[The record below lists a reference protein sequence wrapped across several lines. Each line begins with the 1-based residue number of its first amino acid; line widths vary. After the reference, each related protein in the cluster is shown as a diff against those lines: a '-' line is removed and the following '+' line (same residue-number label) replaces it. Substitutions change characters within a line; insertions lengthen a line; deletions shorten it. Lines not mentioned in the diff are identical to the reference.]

1 MELRENHPNNHPNP
15 SNEANGRALVIAEA
29 REQPSTVCRS
39 RMGNLTKSFHQDNGE
54 GFMSTISG
62 SYAEEAPDTG
72 EFKLDVDGDY
82 PLKFASGVVTSGIHS
97 RCDWSA
103 PLQPT
108 GSPDSW
114 TGVICFRDGEAA
126 LVPQGN
132 IAIKLDRTQ
141 NPVKAVVTFSGSGL
155 FTERR
160 TYFRRSESFRS
171 LEVEFDV
178 VSGTSRTLDFNTAS
192 HPAKPSALPLG
203 MLKVETV
210 LQRAGFDVSQS
221 GGNSTVP
228 LPAGSDERWS
238 NTELHDAMS
247 KNWSRQGTVDAPDPS
262 KVPWA
267 IWVLFARLHESGS
280 ELGGCMFDRIGA
292 RQRQGVA
299 IFNDSSMYKAP
310 AGDPN
315 GAAWSERMR
324 FFSVCHEIGHGL
336 NLAHCWE
343 RPDNVD
349 WKIEDAPEEIGFM
362 NYPDKVDGGQQHFF
376 ENFEYRF
383 SREELAFMRH
393 APESMVKTGGAA
405 WFDNVAF
412 RQTKVSRKPPFRL
425 ELRINRSRPEYEFL
439 EPCMMEIKLTNVSRR
454 TRRIPQFILRDPAR
468 MTIIIKK
475 DRKPARQWLPFV
487 RHCFIEKQIPLAPGK
502 SLYESLFPSVG
513 QNGWDLAEPGYYTV
527 QVALHMPEMDV
538 VSNPLRL
545 RVKPP
550 ENFREEYLSQD
561 FFSDDVGRVLTFDGT
576 RVLDKASDVLRETSE
591 QLRHRAVAYHA
602 LVALGRPQMQ
612 EGKVLA
618 VATAKR
624 RAARSRG
631 KYSCVEII
639 SGDPD
644 AGRKELGKA
653 LMKNPVKAI
662 ETLGHIDYRD
672 YCEQFSQTLQKNGDP
687 KGADKVR
694 KNLYTVLRERGV
706 KKPILDTIMR
716 K

>member
-1 MELRENHPNNHPNP
+1 
-15 SNEANGRALVIAEA
+15 
-29 REQPSTVCRS
+29 
-39 RMGNLTKSFHQDNGE
+39 
-54 GFMSTISG
+54 MSTISG
-62 SYAEEAPDTG
+62 SYAEQDPDTG
-72 EFKLDVDGDY
+72 EFKLDLDGDY
-82 PLKFASGVVTSGIHS
+82 PLNLASGAVTRGTDS

-103 PLQPT
+103 RLQPA
-108 GSPDSW
+108 GSADSW
-114 TGVICFRDGEAA
+114 TGAICFKFGNDD
-126 LVPQGN
+126 LVPQSD
-132 IAIKLDRTQ
+132 IVVEIDRTQ
-141 NPVKAVVTFSGSGL
+141 KPIRAVVTFLGSGTL
-155 FTERR
+155 TRRR
-160 TYFRRSESFRS
+160 TYIRQSETFRE

-178 VSGTSRTLDFNTAS
+178 VAGTNRTLDFDTS
-192 HPAKPSALPLG
+192 THPTKPAGLRLET
-203 MLKVETV
+203 LKVETV
-210 LQRAGFDVSQS
+210 LRRAGFDVSRSS
-221 GGNSTVP
+221 GDSTVP
-228 LPAGSDERWS
+228 LPAGSDKRWS
-238 NTELHDAMS
+238 NTELHDAMCD
-247 KNWSRQGTVDAPDPS
+247 NWRRQETVDSADFDEI
-262 KVPWA
+262 PWA
-267 IWVLFARLHESGS
+267 IWVLFAQLHESGS
-280 ELGGCMFDRIGA
+280 ELGGCMFDRIGV

-299 IFNDSSMYKAP
+299 VFSESSMYTAP

-343 RPDNVD
+343 RPDNVR
-349 WKIEDAPEEIGFM
+349 WKIEDAPQEIGFM
-362 NYPDKVDGGQQHFF
+362 NYPDKVDGKQKHFF

-383 SREELAFMRH
+383 SDEELAFMRH

-412 RQTKVSRKPPFRL
+412 RQTRVPPNPPFRL